1 MVKLEWDGGVCVSGV
16 VMGDGGELI
25 FLSTFPVQIHTM
37 SSVSKEQITEAW
49 TRLTE
54 KNEKKMTIQIR
65 SNSAMTKADE
75 KLLSA
80 LLMMCELLNSL
91 VSHIEITWNSHGD
104 AALTLCTKCY
114 KYGWMFWEF
123 KLHRFGEDSWQQR
136 TAIVQPQKQITIPP
150 CICWVSRVIG
160 LHYAVMNSS
169 LKQASRE
176 QIITPLLI

>member
-1 MVKLEWDGGVCVSGV
+1 MSGV

-91 VSHIEITWNSHGD
+91 VSHIEIT
-104 AALTLCTKCY
+104 
-114 KYGWMFWEF
+114 
-123 KLHRFGEDSWQQR
+123 
-136 TAIVQPQKQITIPP
+136 
-150 CICWVSRVIG
+150 
-160 LHYAVMNSS
+160 
-169 LKQASRE
+169 
-176 QIITPLLI
+176 